1 MQDGYL
7 YLRGEWQTEDSISL
21 DFSMGVHMVT
31 ADERVC
37 EDIGKV
43 TFVRGPIVYC
53 MEEADNGKNLHL
65 YKADI
70 DRIGTDCRNIAV
82 EMTEELGHSM
92 ATLKVPGKRRLV
104 TSLKNTLY
112 REYMPARY
120 EDVTLRWIPYY
131 AWCNRGEGE
140 MRVWIQY

>member
-1 MQDGYL
+1 M
-7 YLRGEWQTEDSISL
+7 II
-21 DFSMGVHMVT
+21 
-31 ADERVC
+31 ADERVR

-43 TFVRGPIVYC
+43 AFVRGPIVYC

-65 YKADI
+65 YKADT
-70 DRIGTDCRNIAV
+70 DRIGTNCQNIAV

-92 ATLKVPGKRRLV
+92 TMLNVPAKRRLIIP
-104 TSLKNTLY
+104 SKNTLY

-140 MRVWIQY
+140 MRVWIQCD